1 VHIVRCFENPDVVH
15 IGGTVDPIRDIE
27 IVNTE
32 LLLADLETVEKRI
45 EKFERQI
52 KTGDKS
58 TAGQLE
64 LSREILSYLAKG
76 IPIRRTNGLPQEFLK
91 EMNLLTAKKVLYVAN
106 ISENLLK
113 HPQNFMKEFEKYALR
128 EGSGFIAICGDLESE
143 IAELPDNEKKV
154 FLEELGITESG
165 LDRLIRAGYALL
177 DLITF
182 YTTAGPELRAWTI
195 KAGTHAPEA
204 AGRIHSDM
212 ERGFI
217 RAEVIHFDEFMRAG
231 SMAAAKEKG
240 WIRSEGKSYIV
251 QDGDIILFRFNI

>member
-1 VHIVRCFENPDVVH
+1 
-15 IGGTVDPIRDIE
+15 
-27 IVNTE
+27 
-32 LLLADLETVEKRI
+32 
-45 EKFERQI
+45 
-52 KTGDKS
+52 
-58 TAGQLE
+58 
-64 LSREILSYLAKG
+64 
-76 IPIRRTNGLPQEFLK
+76 
-91 EMNLLTAKKVLYVAN
+91 MN
-106 ISENLLK
+106 
-113 HPQNFMKEFEKYALR
+113 EFEKYALQ
-128 EGSGFIAICGDLESE
+128 EDSGFIAICGDLESE

-154 FLEELGITESG
+154 FLEELGIAESG